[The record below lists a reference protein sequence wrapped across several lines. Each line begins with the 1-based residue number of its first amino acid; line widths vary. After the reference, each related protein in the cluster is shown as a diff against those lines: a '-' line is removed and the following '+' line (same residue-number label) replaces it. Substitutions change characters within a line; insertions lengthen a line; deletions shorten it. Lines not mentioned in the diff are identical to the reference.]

1 MPCRLYNVVGRWKSR
16 GEGQMSGG
24 KQDEDK
30 QGERDGQSENS
41 GIRLFTCASGLRL
54 KRLLWFGQYALRTQ
68 EPTQISEA
76 KTTAAY

>member
-1 MPCRLYNVVGRWKSR
+1 MNNLTSAMHCRREKQFFAQYNNFKPSR
-16 GEGQMSGG
+16 GRE
-24 KQDEDK
+24 
-30 QGERDGQSENS
+30 GQSENS
-41 GIRLFTCASGLRL
+41 GIHLFTCASGLRL